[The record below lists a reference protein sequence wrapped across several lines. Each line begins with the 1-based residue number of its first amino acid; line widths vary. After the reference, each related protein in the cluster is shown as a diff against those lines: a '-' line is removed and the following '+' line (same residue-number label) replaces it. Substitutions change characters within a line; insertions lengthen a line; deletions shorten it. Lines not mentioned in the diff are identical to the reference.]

1 MSGLVCYT
9 LKNGNRRKILK
20 VIEFD
25 AVDVWGNGTH
35 QPVNHL
41 TWIHSEG
48 SEDTNNTITKDGSR
62 ECCKYGSCGANFRIV
77 EELKTVRPLMSHPM
91 LRNSEES
98 YTLHGE
104 IVDGRA
110 AIRSTRSNYTS
121 NDVLEDLGTKAWR
134 GAHGYEHERRTSLSL
149 NLPGLTKCRAGP
161 SRSNR
166 VPSTLERVGRK
177 VDHKIPNE

>member
-1 MSGLVCYT
+1 MEPVCYT
-9 LKNGNRRKILK
+9 LKNGNCRQILK

-25 AVDVWGNGTH
+25 AVDVGGHGTY

-48 SEDTNNTITKDGSR
+48 SEDTNDTITKDGSR
-62 ECCKYGSCGANFRIV
+62 ECCKYGSCGANFRVV
-77 EELKTVRPLMSHPM
+77 EKLRTVHRIMSHPM
-91 LRNSEES
+91 LRNLEEP

-104 IVDGRA
+104 IADGRA
-110 AIRSTRSNYTS
+110 TPRSTRSNYSS
-121 NDVLEDLGTKAWR
+121 NNVLEDLGTKAWR
-134 GAHGYEHERRTSLSL
+134 DAHGYEHKRRTSLSL

-161 SRSNR
+161 SHSNR
-166 VPSTLERVGRK
+166 VPSTRERVGRT